1 MRHTIKYY
9 SSVALA
15 FMKMSIQSG
24 LEYPINLIGWILVN
38 PIQFIVGFATIKFV
52 VQEFGSL
59 GGWGFEGL
67 AFLYGLAVLSHGFA
81 VILFIQ
87 TWYMGKGVVIGGFD
101 RFLLRPM
108 NVLFQF
114 LFMDFNLV
122 GISDLIPGFIVF
134 LYGCVQVKFLCSFV
148 NILLLIMTLA
158 GGVLIRGA
166 VWIFCGSL
174 AFWTK
179 SPTNFVGFT
188 LELFDRVTM
197 YPLTIYPR
205 ALQFVFTFI
214 LPLGWITFY
223 PASELLG
230 RRPDYIPV
238 NMALVTFLIGV
249 FIFALSC
256 LVMSLGMRRYES
268 AGS

>member
-1 MRHTIKYY
+1 MKHTVKYY
-9 SSVALA
+9 SSVAVA
-15 FMKMSIQSG
+15 FLKMSIQSG
-24 LEYPINLIGWILVN
+24 LEYPINLLGWILVN
-38 PIQFIVGFATIKFV
+38 PIQFIIGFASIKFV
-52 VQEFGSL
+52 VQQFGSL

-67 AFLYGLAVLSHGFA
+67 AFLYGLSVLSHGLA

-87 TWYMGKGVVIGGFD
+87 TWYMGRCVIQGEFD

-122 GISDLIPGFIVF
+122 GISDLIPGLIVF
-134 LYGCVQVKFLCSFV
+134 IYGCIQVNFYCSLS
-148 NILLLIMTLA
+148 NISLLILTLI

-179 SPTNFVGFT
+179 NPTNFVSFT

-205 ALQFVFTFI
+205 VIQILFTFI
-214 LPLGWITFY
+214 LPMGWITFY
-223 PASELLG
+223 PATDLLG
-230 RRPDYIPV
+230 MKSDYIPV
-238 NMALVTFLIGV
+238 NMALVTFGVGLIV
-249 FIFALSC
+249 FAMSC
-256 LVMSLGMRRYES
+256 MMMNLGMRKYES

>member
-1 MRHTIKYY
+1 MKHTVKYY
-9 SSVALA
+9 SSVAIT
-15 FMKMSIQSG
+15 FIKMSIQSG

-52 VQEFGSL
+52 VQQFGSL

-67 AFLYGLAVLSHGFA
+67 AFLYGLAVLSHGLA

-87 TWYMGKGVVIGGFD
+87 MWYMGKCIIHGEFD

-122 GISDLIPGFIVF
+122 GVSDLIPGFIVF
-134 LYGCVQVKFLCSFV
+134 IYGCIQVNFECSFI
-148 NILLLIMTLA
+148 NIVLLIITLI
-158 GGVLIRGA
+158 GGVLIRGS
-166 VWIFCGSL
+166 VWIICGSL

-179 SPTNFVGFT
+179 SPTDFVSFT

-197 YPLTIYPR
+197 YPLTIYPE
-205 ALQFVFTFI
+205 ALQFLFTFLI
-214 LPLGWITFY
+214 PLGWITFY
-223 PASELLG
+223 PANELLNM
-230 RRPDYIPV
+230 RPDYIPV
-238 NMALVTFLIGV
+238 NMAVVTFGIGLIV
-249 FIFALSC
+249 FIFGC
-256 LVMSLGMRRYES
+256 TVMGLGMRKYES

>member
-1 MRHTIKYY
+1 
-9 SSVALA
+9 
-15 FMKMSIQSG
+15 
-24 LEYPINLIGWILVN
+24 
-38 PIQFIVGFATIKFV
+38 
-52 VQEFGSL
+52 
-59 GGWGFEGL
+59 
-67 AFLYGLAVLSHGFA
+67 
-81 VILFIQ
+81 
-87 TWYMGKGVVIGGFD
+87 
-101 RFLLRPM
+101 
-108 NVLFQF
+108 
-114 LFMDFNLV
+114 
-122 GISDLIPGFIVF
+122 
-134 LYGCVQVKFLCSFV
+134 
-148 NILLLIMTLA
+148 
-158 GGVLIRGA
+158 
-166 VWIFCGSL
+166 
-174 AFWTK
+174 
-179 SPTNFVGFT
+179 
-188 LELFDRVTM
+188 M

>member
-1 MRHTIKYY
+1 MKHTLKYY
-9 SSVALA
+9 LGVAA
-15 FMKMSIQSG
+15 VFVKMSIQSH
-24 LEYPINLIGWILVN
+24 LEYPISLLGWVLVN
-38 PIQFIVGFATIKFV
+38 PIQFIVGFATIRFV
-52 VQEFGSL
+52 VQQFGTL
-59 GGWGFEGL
+59 GGWGYEGL
-67 AFLYGLAVLSHGFA
+67 AFLYGLAVLSHGLA

-87 TWYMGKGVVIGGFD
+87 TWYMGKWVVRGEFD

-114 LFMDFNLV
+114 LFSEFNLV
-122 GISDLIPGFIVF
+122 GISDLIPGFMVF
-134 LYGCVQVKFLCSFV
+134 IYGCVQVRFHCSLLNLC
-148 NILLLIMTLA
+148 LLVMTLI

-166 VWIFCGSL
+166 VWMMCGSM
-174 AFWTK
+174 AFWTN

-197 YPLTIYPR
+197 YPLNIYPK

-223 PASELLG
+223 PASELLKKT
-230 RRPDYIPV
+230 PDFIPV
-238 NMALVTFLIGV
+238 NMAVVTFLVGAV
-249 FIFALSC
+249 WFGLACF
-256 LVMSLGMRRYES
+256 MMHRGMRRYES

>member
-1 MRHTIKYY
+1 MKHTIKYY
-9 SSVALA
+9 SSVAVA
-15 FMKMSIQSG
+15 FLKMSIQSG
-24 LEYPINLIGWILVN
+24 LEYPVNLLGWILVN
-38 PIQFIVGFATIKFV
+38 PIQFIIGFASIKFV
-52 VQEFGSL
+52 VQHFGSL
-59 GGWGFEGL
+59 GGWGAEGL
-67 AFLYGLAVLSHGFA
+67 AFLYGLAVLSHGLA

-87 TWYMGKGVVIGGFD
+87 TWYMGRFVIRGEFD

-122 GISDLIPGFIVF
+122 GVSDLIPGFIVF
-134 LYGCVQVKFLCSFV
+134 IYACIQVNFYCNV
-148 NILLLIMTLA
+148 GNISLLIITLI

-179 SPTNFVGFT
+179 SPTNFVSFT

-205 ALQFVFTFI
+205 VIQILFTFI

-223 PASELLG
+223 PATELLG
-230 RRPDYIPV
+230 TKPDYIPV
-238 NMALVTFLIGV
+238 NMALVTFGVGLIV
-249 FIFALSC
+249 FAISC
-256 LVMSLGMRRYES
+256 MMMSLGMWKYES